1 MIAVKMQS
9 ILRRLNMSKRGENIT
24 KRKDGRWEARYIK
37 YYEDGKAVYGY
48 LYGKTYSEAKK
59 KKENALRDKA
69 EASTQRRTELFND
82 LINYFLLQK
91 KYCVKESTYAHYCNL
106 VDRHIR
112 NELGSVQLCDLTA
125 YTIEQYA
132 DQKLRNGKAD
142 MMGGLSPK
150 TVKDILT
157 LIKSI
162 LKYGIAKELLPSNI
176 LTFSTPKV
184 QKKDIEILSLTDQK
198 RLEQGTFNE
207 DNLHFGIYLC
217 LYTGMRIGEVCAL
230 QWKDIDLIN
239 YTININKTIQ
249 RVSNCEANS
258 SAKTKVIIDTPKSIA
273 SKRAIPIPALLCEQL
288 SQRRQENCSDACFFL
303 TGSNRYIEPRNYY
316 ARYQDILL
324 DCGIAQYTFHALRH
338 TFATRCIEIGFD
350 PKVLSEILGHTD
362 VKITLDRYVHPSI
375 DRKRACM
382 ELLYAN

>member
-1 MIAVKMQS
+1 
-9 ILRRLNMSKRGENIT
+9 MSKRGENIT